1 MNFYAW
7 QTILYLVE
15 GKVSGAQAGRMIERM
30 IADTGL
36 EPILKSW
43 IILDNHDLP
52 RLKTALPEQW
62 QQRMAQVLQFTLPG
76 CPCVYYGVEVG
87 MEGGDAP
94 ENRGPM
100 RWDLVSEANEDLC
113 WMRKLI
119 NMRRDLRALKI
130 GDFRL
135 LDSEKLLAFMRRTD
149 CVGETTIVVANPTR
163 EVVCEVLPLRE
174 SKLVCR
180 ERLRDELTG
189 GEVYIGAGTLELRVP
204 GRAVWVLRPVIADT
218 DEYSCYKRVR

>member
-113 WMRKLI
+113 LSPAGFGEAASVHAPDRLCG
-119 NMRRDLRALKI
+119 RDDDRGCQPDA
-130 GDFRL
+130 
-135 LDSEKLLAFMRRTD
+135 
-149 CVGETTIVVANPTR
+149 
-163 EVVCEVLPLRE
+163 
-174 SKLVCR
+174 
-180 ERLRDELTG
+180 
-189 GEVYIGAGTLELRVP
+189 
-204 GRAVWVLRPVIADT
+204 
-218 DEYSCYKRVR
+218 

>member
-15 GKVSGAQAGRMIERM
+15 GKVSGAQVGRMIERM

-76 CPCVYYGVEVG
+76 
-87 MEGGDAP
+87 
-94 ENRGPM
+94 
-100 RWDLVSEANEDLC
+100 
-113 WMRKLI
+113 
-119 NMRRDLRALKI
+119 
-130 GDFRL
+130 
-135 LDSEKLLAFMRRTD
+135 
-149 CVGETTIVVANPTR
+149 
-163 EVVCEVLPLRE
+163 
-174 SKLVCR
+174 
-180 ERLRDELTG
+180 
-189 GEVYIGAGTLELRVP
+189 
-204 GRAVWVLRPVIADT
+204 
-218 DEYSCYKRVR
+218 